1 MSQYGQVLYIIKT
14 YLAEGSYDTNDY
26 LELNLDPVFY
36 QGYDQ
41 KMLPVKEQ
49 NLKVLQYELSKIKK
63 PISSTFVTE
72 RIDQYQKLQKVI
84 SFNLAFEIQRSSPSL
99 SKGVRCMQMTAR
111 QLGLIKNDVK
121 KSKQSVYHLKD
132 KIAANTKQALLQL
145 GKKKLLVETKRIITT
160 DLIRFKES
168 LAEVKRLIQ
177 EGLFVEAI
185 KLCDKATANVDPDSI
200 TGRLEIM

>member
-72 RIDQYQKLQKVI
+72 RID
-84 SFNLAFEIQRSSPSL
+84 
-99 SKGVRCMQMTAR
+99 
-111 QLGLIKNDVK
+111 
-121 KSKQSVYHLKD
+121 
-132 KIAANTKQALLQL
+132 
-145 GKKKLLVETKRIITT
+145 
-160 DLIRFKES
+160 
-168 LAEVKRLIQ
+168 
-177 EGLFVEAI
+177 
-185 KLCDKATANVDPDSI
+185 
-200 TGRLEIM
+200 

>member
-1 MSQYGQVLYIIKT
+1 MRNSGSMSQYGQVLYIIKT

-72 RIDQYQKLQKVI
+72 RID
-84 SFNLAFEIQRSSPSL
+84 
-99 SKGVRCMQMTAR
+99 
-111 QLGLIKNDVK
+111 
-121 KSKQSVYHLKD
+121 
-132 KIAANTKQALLQL
+132 
-145 GKKKLLVETKRIITT
+145 
-160 DLIRFKES
+160 
-168 LAEVKRLIQ
+168 
-177 EGLFVEAI
+177 
-185 KLCDKATANVDPDSI
+185 
-200 TGRLEIM
+200 